1 MIQIRVE
8 YSDGCGACVEVCPS
22 GALYLVDGKAT
33 VDEARCRECELCVS
47 TCPREAVVV
56 AGERVRE
63 AEPLR
68 LPAVQPE
75 PMAVQVAAEPVS
87 RPVRSRLLPLVGAA
101 LVWAGREIVPRLADY
116 LVSGLDRHIIGRRSA
131 GGRSGT
137 QELSRGTRVRSG
149 PHRHRWRGGGR

>member
-8 YSDGCGACVEVCPS
+8 YCDGCGACVEICPS

-33 VDEARCRECELCVS
+33 VDEAQCRECELCVS
-47 TCPREAVVV
+47 TCPREAIVVV
-56 AGERVRE
+56 GERVRE

-75 PMAVQVAAEPVS
+75 PMAVRVGTESAS
-87 RPVRSRLLPLVGAA
+87 LLVRSRLLPLVGAA

-116 LVSGLDRHIIGRRSA
+116 LVSGLDRRIIGRRPA
-131 GGRSGT
+131 GGRSGAREPT
-137 QELSRGTRVRSG
+137 RGTRFRSG